1 MKIRH
6 ARRAIIFVSA
16 LGLLVACSHVPDAP
30 PAGLDLDE
38 VPFLSAWTAS
48 GTARLTNGVYREP
61 AAPGSSADLV
71 IQATGDIARGDMNGI
86 PSAAVILTTNAGGS
100 GTFFDLALL
109 QWQSSAWVNTGT
121 AELGDRVAVHSVI
134 IERNTIRVDLTT
146 HGPGDPMCCPSLR
159 TKRYY
164 IIQKNRLTER
174 RASSQPAAASSI
186 VGRVWKW
193 QHSRYNND
201 TESVPSNPDQYT
213 FELLPDG
220 NIGVRADCNR
230 ASGTYRIENQQITIE
245 ITLSTMAAC
254 PPDSLEQ
261 TFLKDLNAAAI
272 YFNREETLYIDMKY
286 DSGTMAFQP

>member
-1 MKIRH
+1 MRIRH
-6 ARRAIIFVSA
+6 ARQAILFVSV
-16 LGLLVACSHVPDAP
+16 LVLLVACSHIPDAP
-30 PAGLDLDE
+30 PAELDLGQ
-38 VPFLSAWTAS
+38 VSFLSSWTAS
-48 GTARLTNGVYREP
+48 GNARLTNGVYREP
-61 AAPGSSADLV
+61 AAPGSTADLV
-71 IQATGDIARGDMNGI
+71 IQTTGDIARGDMNGI

-109 QWQSSAWVNTGT
+109 QWRSSAWVNTDT

-134 IERNTIRVDLTT
+134 IEKNTIRVDLTT

-159 TKRYY
+159 MERYY

-174 RASSQPAAASSI
+174 RAASQPAATSSI

-230 ASGTYRIENQQITIE
+230 AGGTYRIENQQITIE
-245 ITLSTMAAC
+245 ITHSTMAAC

-261 TFLKDLNAAAI
+261 AFLKDLNAAAI
-272 YFNREETLYIDMKY
+272 YFIRDETLYIDMKY